1 MSGIFQCTIVSDL
14 KLAQIIE
21 LLNRRHSRGRL
32 CFFQVSEKSDILI
45 LTAGFGEG
53 HNSAAQSL
61 CHALKPKASPLC
73 LDPCALGSP
82 VVNDWLQWLYREVT
96 THTPWLWR
104 KTYESSD
111 RRDFS
116 KDDIFLMRKPEQKLK
131 ELILERQPR
140 AIVSTYPLYPYFLER
155 IFESGV
161 PRVPVFTV
169 VTDSIEINAVWRKA
183 PTDYWFVT
191 DPRTKDGLIQQ
202 GLPEDRVI
210 DTGFPVPPHFSDLDS
225 VPVDDAL
232 KPFRILY
239 FPTPK
244 KPHVRRVSRELLE
257 ATDRDVHLT
266 IVLGRNFRK
275 LYSRAKEIKDEYPDR
290 VKIKGWT
297 RQVPE
302 LINSHHLVVGKAGG
316 ATVHEA
322 LAADCPMLIHHLVP
336 GQEEGNL
343 ALMRSMNGG
352 FLADLPGALASYLRL
367 MLMDDASLWREM
379 KKNLALHARPNAAQ
393 DIADFILERMK

>member
-1 MSGIFQCTIVSDL
+1 MSDQ
-14 KLAQIIE
+14 A
-21 LLNRRHSRGRL
+21 
-32 CFFQVSEKSDILI
+32 DILI

-61 CHALKPKASPLC
+61 CRALEAKAKPLC
-73 LDPCALGSP
+73 LDPCALGAP
-82 VVNDWLQWLYREVT
+82 VMNDRLQWLYREVT
-96 THTPWLWR
+96 THIPWLWR

-131 ELILERQPR
+131 DLMLEHQPR

-155 IFESGV
+155 IFASGV

-183 PTDYWFVT
+183 PTDYWLVT
-191 DPRTKDGLIQQ
+191 DPRTKDGLIHQ
-202 GLPEDRVI
+202 GLPADRI
-210 DTGFPVPPHFSDLDS
+210 ADLGFPVPPHFSDLES
-225 VPVDDAL
+225 VPVDDPL
-232 KPFRILY
+232 DPFRILY

-257 ATDRDVHLT
+257 ATNRDVHLT
-266 IVLGRNFRK
+266 IVLGHNFRK
-275 LYSRAKEIKDEYPDR
+275 LYSRAEEIKKSYPGR

-343 ALMRSMNGG
+343 ALMRAMNGG
-352 FLADLPGALASYLRL
+352 FLADLPGSLSSYLRL

-379 KKNLALHARPNAAQ
+379 KKNLALHARPSAAE
-393 DIADFILERMK
+393 DVANFVLEKMGS